1 MQRFG
6 MMTRLIAVALGVVI
20 AIGAL
25 ASASAQDAPQHRLYG
40 TGATA
45 EDTITARDA
54 EGAELGSATV
64 AADGSW
70 YIDVDDE
77 AVATV
82 AFYVNGVHADAEVTN
97 AGESQSAVVLTVV
110 AMEDESMP
118 VDDTTAEDVTAEDVT
133 EEDVTEEDTMEEDTM
148 EEDVMEE
155 DTMEEDTMTEDVM
168 EEDTMEEDVMEED
181 TMEEDV
187 MEEDAMEEDVM
198 EEDALDTE
206 GDSMVDDPDQLATD
220 YSTTGTGGLVDNSGV
235 SAGLIGLLIAL
246 GVAAAAGLGLRRVR
260 NRA

>member
-40 TGATA
+40 SGATA

-54 EGAELGSATV
+54 EGAEIGSATV

-70 YIDVDDE
+70 YIDVDEED
-77 AVATV
+77 VDGV
-82 AFYVNGVHADAEVTN
+82 VFYVNGVHADAEVVYSDT
-97 AGESQSAVVLTVV
+97 SQSSIVLTVV
-110 AMEDESMP
+110 VMEDESMP
-118 VDDTTAEDVTAEDVT
+118 VEGTTEEDVT
-133 EEDVTEEDTMEEDTM
+133 EEDVLEEDTMEEDTM
-148 EEDVMEE
+148 EEDVMED
-155 DTMEEDTMTEDVM
+155 DTM
-168 EEDTMEEDVMEED
+168 EEDTMEEDVMEDD
-181 TMEEDV
+181 TMTDDV
-187 MEEDAMEEDVM
+187 MEDDVM
-198 EEDALDTE
+198 DDDALDTE
-206 GDSMVDDPDQLATD
+206 DDGDQGYPD
-220 YSTTGTGGLVDNSGV
+220 TGSGGLVDNSGV

>member
-40 TGATA
+40 SGATA

-70 YIDVDDE
+70 YIDVDEED
-77 AVATV
+77 VDGV
-82 AFYVNGVHADAEVTN
+82 AFYVNGVHADAEVVYSDT
-97 AGESQSAVVLTVV
+97 SQSSIVLTVV
-110 AMEDESMP
+110 VMEDESMP
-118 VDDTTAEDVTAEDVT
+118 VDDTTEEDVT
-133 EEDVTEEDTMEEDTM
+133 EEDVLEEDVM

-155 DTMEEDTMTEDVM
+155 DV
-168 EEDTMEEDVMEED
+168 MEEDVMEED
-181 TMEEDV
+181 VMEDDTMTDDV
-187 MEEDAMEEDVM
+187 MEDDVM
-198 EEDALDTE
+198 DDDALDTE
-206 GDSMVDDPDQLATD
+206 DDGDQGYPD
-220 YSTTGTGGLVDNSGV
+220 TGSWW
-235 SAGLIGLLIAL
+235 S
-246 GVAAAAGLGLRRVR
+246 R
-260 NRA
+260 

>member
-40 TGATA
+40 TGGTA
-45 EDTITARDA
+45 EDTITAHDA

-64 AADGSW
+64 DDDGDW

-77 AVATV
+77 DVDGV

-97 AGESQSAVVLTVV
+97 AGASQSAVVLTVV

-118 VDDTTAEDVTAEDVT
+118 VDE
-133 EEDVTEEDTMEEDTM
+133 TM

-155 DTMEEDTMTEDVM
+155 DVMEEDVMEEDVMEEDVMEEDVM

-181 TMEEDV
+181 TMTEDV
-187 MEEDAMEEDVM
+187 MEEDS
-198 EEDALDTE
+198 LDTE
-206 GDSMVDDPDQLATD
+206 DDSVMGEDEETEFPD
-220 YSTTGTGGLVDNSGV
+220 TGSGGLVDNSGV

-260 NRA
+260 NRV

>member
-45 EDTITARDA
+45 EATITAHDA
-54 EGAELGSATV
+54 DGNELGSATV

-77 AVATV
+77 AVASV
-82 AFYVNGVHADAEVTN
+82 AFQVNGEHAVAEVTN
-97 AGESQSAVVLTVV
+97 AGASQSAVVLTVV

-118 VDDTTAEDVTAEDVT
+118 VEDTM
-133 EEDVTEEDTMEEDTM
+133 EEDTMEEDTMEEDTM

-155 DTMEEDTMTEDVM
+155 DV
-168 EEDTMEEDVMEED
+168 
-181 TMEEDV
+181 MEEDV

-198 EEDALDTE
+198 EEDSLDTE
-206 GDSMVDDPDQLATD
+206 DDGDQGYPD
-220 YSTTGTGGLVDNSGV
+220 TGSGGLVDNSGV

-260 NRA
+260 NRV

>member
-40 TGATA
+40 SGATA

-54 EGAELGSATV
+54 EGAEIGSATV

-70 YIDVDDE
+70 YIDVDEED
-77 AVATV
+77 VDGV
-82 AFYVNGVHADAEVTN
+82 VFYVNGVHADAEVVYSDT
-97 AGESQSAVVLTVV
+97 SQSSIVLTVV
-110 AMEDESMP
+110 VMEDESMP
-118 VDDTTAEDVTAEDVT
+118 VDDTTEEDVT
-133 EEDVTEEDTMEEDTM
+133 EEDVLEEDVM

-155 DTMEEDTMTEDVM
+155 DV
-168 EEDTMEEDVMEED
+168 MEEDVMEED
-181 TMEEDV
+181 VMQEDV
-187 MEEDAMEEDVM
+187 MEEDVMQEDVI
-198 EEDALDTE
+198 EENGDDSLDIE
-206 GDSMVDDPDQLATD
+206 GDSTMDDPDQLATD
-220 YSTTGTGGLVDNSGV
+220 YSTTGTGGLADNSGV

-260 NRA
+260 NRV

>member
-40 TGATA
+40 TGGTA
-45 EDTITARDA
+45 EDTITAHDA

-70 YIDVDDE
+70 YIDVDEED
-77 AVATV
+77 VDGV
-82 AFYVNGVHADAEVTN
+82 AFQVNGEHAVAEVTN
-97 AGESQSAVVLTVV
+97 AGASQSAVVLTVV

-118 VDDTTAEDVTAEDVT
+118 VDDTV
-133 EEDVTEEDTMEEDTM
+133 EEDV
-148 EEDVMEE
+148 
-155 DTMEEDTMTEDVM
+155 
-168 EEDTMEEDVMEED
+168 MEEDVMEED

-187 MEEDAMEEDVM
+187 MEEDVMEEDTMEEDVMQEDVM
-198 EEDALDTE
+198 EEDTMEEDVIEENGDDSLDIE
-206 GDSMVDDPDQLATD
+206 GDSTMDDPDQLATD
-220 YSTTGTGGLVDNSGV
+220 YSTTGTGGLADNSGV

-260 NRA
+260 NRV

>member
-40 TGATA
+40 TGGTA
-45 EDTITARDA
+45 EDTITAHDA

-77 AVATV
+77 DVDGVT
-82 AFYVNGVHADAEVTN
+82 FSVNGAHADAEVTN
-97 AGESQSAVVLTVV
+97 AGASQSAVVLTVV
-110 AMEDESMP
+110 VMEDESMP
-118 VDDTTAEDVTAEDVT
+118 VDDTTEEDVT
-133 EEDVTEEDTMEEDTM
+133 EEDVMEEDTMEEDTM

-155 DTMEEDTMTEDVM
+155 DV
-168 EEDTMEEDVMEED
+168 
-181 TMEEDV
+181 MEEDV
-187 MEEDAMEEDVM
+187 MEEDAMEEDAM
-198 EEDALDTE
+198 EEDAMEEDVDDSLDTE
-206 GDSMVDDPDQLATD
+206 GDSTMDDPDQLATD
-220 YSTTGTGGLVDNSGV
+220 YSTTGTGGLADNGGV

-260 NRA
+260 NRV

>member
-40 TGATA
+40 TGGTA
-45 EDTITARDA
+45 EDTITAHDA

-82 AFYVNGVHADAEVTN
+82 AFQVNGEHAVAEVTN
-97 AGESQSAVVLTVV
+97 AGASQSAVVLTVV

-118 VDDTTAEDVTAEDVT
+118 VDDTV
-133 EEDVTEEDTMEEDTM
+133 EEDV
-148 EEDVMEE
+148 
-155 DTMEEDTMTEDVM
+155 
-168 EEDTMEEDVMEED
+168 MEEDVMEED

-187 MEEDAMEEDVM
+187 MEEDVMEEDTMTEDVMEEDVM
-198 EEDALDTE
+198 EEDSLDTE
-206 GDSMVDDPDQLATD
+206 DDGDQGYPD
-220 YSTTGTGGLVDNSGV
+220 TGSGGLVDNSGV

-260 NRA
+260 NRV

>member
-6 MMTRLIAVALGVVI
+6 MMTRLVAVALGVVI

-40 TGATA
+40 TGGTA
-45 EDTITARDA
+45 EDTITAHDA

-77 AVATV
+77 AVASV
-82 AFYVNGVHADAEVTN
+82 AFQVNGEHAVAEVTN
-97 AGESQSAVVLTVV
+97 AGASQSAVVLTVV
-110 AMEDESMP
+110 VMEDESMP

-133 EEDVTEEDTMEEDTM
+133 EEDTMEEDTM

-155 DTMEEDTMTEDVM
+155 D
-168 EEDTMEEDVMEED
+168 
-181 TMEEDV
+181 
-187 MEEDAMEEDVM
+187 AM

>member
-6 MMTRLIAVALGVVI
+6 MMTRVIAVALGVVI

-40 TGATA
+40 SGATA
-45 EDTITARDA
+45 EDTITAHDA

-70 YIDVDDE
+70 YIDVDEED
-77 AVATV
+77 VDGV
-82 AFYVNGVHADAEVTN
+82 AFYVNGVHADAEVVYSDT
-97 AGESQSAVVLTVV
+97 SQSSIVLTVV
-110 AMEDESMP
+110 VMEDESMP
-118 VDDTTAEDVTAEDVT
+118 VDDTTEEDVT
-133 EEDVTEEDTMEEDTM
+133 EEDVLEEDVM

-155 DTMEEDTMTEDVM
+155 DV
-168 EEDTMEEDVMEED
+168 MEEDVMEED
-181 TMEEDV
+181 VMEEDVMQEDV
-187 MEEDAMEEDVM
+187 MEEDVMQEDVI
-198 EEDALDTE
+198 EENGDDSLDIE
-206 GDSMVDDPDQLATD
+206 GDSTMDDPDQLATD
-220 YSTTGTGGLVDNSGV
+220 YSTTGTGGLADNSGV

-260 NRA
+260 NRV

>member
-40 TGATA
+40 TGGTA
-45 EDTITARDA
+45 DDTITAHDA

-77 AVATV
+77 DVDGV
-82 AFYVNGVHADAEVTN
+82 AFYVNGAHADAEVTN
-97 AGESQSAVVLTVV
+97 AGASQSAVVLTVV
-110 AMEDESMP
+110 VMEDESMP
-118 VDDTTAEDVTAEDVT
+118 VDDTTEEDVT
-133 EEDVTEEDTMEEDTM
+133 EEDVMEEDVEEDM

-155 DTMEEDTMTEDVM
+155 DV
-168 EEDTMEEDVMEED
+168 MEEDVMEED
-181 TMEEDV
+181 VMEEDV
-187 MEEDAMEEDVM
+187 MEEDVMEEDV
-198 EEDALDTE
+198 DDSLDTE
-206 GDSMVDDPDQLATD
+206 GDSTMDDPDQLATD
-220 YSTTGTGGLVDNSGV
+220 YSTTGTGGLADNSGV

-260 NRA
+260 NRV

>member
-40 TGATA
+40 TGGTA
-45 EDTITARDA
+45 EDTITAHDA
-54 EGAELGSATV
+54 EGAEIGSATV
-64 AADGSW
+64 ADDGSW

-82 AFYVNGVHADAEVTN
+82 AFQVNGVHAVAEVTN
-97 AGESQSAVVLTVV
+97 AGASQSAVVLTVV

-118 VDDTTAEDVTAEDVT
+118 VDDTM
-133 EEDVTEEDTMEEDTM
+133 EEDTMEEDTM
-148 EEDVMEE
+148 EEDV
-155 DTMEEDTMTEDVM
+155 
-168 EEDTMEEDVMEED
+168 
-181 TMEEDV
+181 MEEDV

-198 EEDALDTE
+198 EEDAMGRGRHGRGHHD
-206 GDSMVDDPDQLATD
+206 
-220 YSTTGTGGLVDNSGV
+220 
-235 SAGLIGLLIAL
+235 
-246 GVAAAAGLGLRRVR
+246 
-260 NRA
+260 